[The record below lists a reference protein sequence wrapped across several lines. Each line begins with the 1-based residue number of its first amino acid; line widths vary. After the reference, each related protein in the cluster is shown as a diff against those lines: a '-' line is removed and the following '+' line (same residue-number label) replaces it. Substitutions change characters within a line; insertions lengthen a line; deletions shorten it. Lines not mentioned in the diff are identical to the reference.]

1 MKLMPILKELP
12 DHRRKQGKQY
22 DLAHIL
28 LFTLL
33 AMLCGANSY
42 RKVATFIKV
51 RFCVLKQL
59 CGISW
64 KKAPG
69 YTTIRKIYLG
79 IKEEELE
86 ALFRSHAG
94 KMATLPEGEV
104 ISIDGKSLRGSF
116 DHEQDQVSMMM
127 VSAFAS
133 ADQIILGH
141 IMLNEKEK
149 ESEIPA
155 VQLLIK
161 ELNLSGKLFSMDA
174 LHCQKNAGSCV

>member
-12 DHRRKQGKQY
+12 DCRRKQGQQY

-33 AMLCGANSY
+33 AMLSGADSY
-42 RKVATFIKV
+42 RKVATFIKI
-51 RFCVLKQL
+51 RFSILKQL

-69 YTTIRKIYLG
+69 YTTLRKIYLG
-79 IKEEELE
+79 IDEEKLEEL
-86 ALFRSHAG
+86 FRQHAG
-94 KMATLPEGEV
+94 KMAMLPEGD
-104 ISIDGKSLRGSF
+104 IIAIDGKSLRGSF
-116 DHEQDQVSMMM
+116 DHDREQVSLMM
-127 VSAFAS
+127 VSAFS
-133 ADQIILGH
+133 RADQIILGH

-174 LHCQKNAGSCV
+174 LHCQKNMGSSS